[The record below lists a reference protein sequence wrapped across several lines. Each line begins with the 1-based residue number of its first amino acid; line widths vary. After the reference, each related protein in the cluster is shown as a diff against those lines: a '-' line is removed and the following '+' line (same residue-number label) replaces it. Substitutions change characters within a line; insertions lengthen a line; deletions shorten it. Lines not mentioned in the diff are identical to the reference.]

1 MLENGTLIIEKS
13 VAEDEGQ
20 YLCQAQNGVGEG
32 ISKLAEVIINGK
44 IRYSRYA
51 TIHLQSKFY
60 RDLNKKL

>member
-1 MLENGTLIIEKS
+1 MLENGTLIIKKS

-44 IRYSRYA
+44 TMYLRY
-51 TIHLQSKFY
+51 IGIPLQLKI
-60 RDLNKKL
+60 LHPET